1 MEQIYIVEDDPI
13 MAECLALAVQQQL
26 QSVEIATFRD
36 AVAAMNGLG
45 EKLPDLIL
53 LDVLLSGPDGFTFL
67 NELMS
72 YQDTAQ
78 IPVILVSSLDFSG
91 QDLSHYGVVQVLDKA
106 TMTPAAVAT
115 AVQTALRRGK

>member
-26 QSVEIATFRD
+26 QPVEIATFRD

-106 TMTPAAVAT
+106 TMTPVTVAT